1 MGPFETT
8 GALPPNSFKRALAAG
23 KPQIGLWLS
32 LASPAATEIAAG
44 AGFDWLLL
52 DMEHAP
58 NELPDIA
65 HHLRAAEGGT
75 AEAVVRVPWNEP
87 VMVKRLLDIGAR
99 SLLFPFVQ
107 SADEARRAV
116 AATRYPPDGIRGFA
130 GNTRANRYGRVPDY
144 ARHAAA
150 EICVLVQC
158 ETRRA
163 VAEIPLIAG
172 IADIDG
178 IFLGPADLAAD
189 MGHLADTQHPE
200 VQAAILAAGKS
211 IRAGGKAP
219 GFLSLREDE
228 TRRVLEAGFTFVAVG
243 TDVAILARQTEA
255 LARRFK
261 GENGG

>member
-1 MGPFETT
+1 MRVDMPQ
-8 GALPPNSFKRALAAG
+8 NRFKRAIAAG
-23 KPQIGLWLS
+23 QRQLGLWMS
-32 LASPAATEIAAG
+32 LASPAATEVAAG

-75 AEAVVRVPWNEP
+75 AEPIVRVPWNEP

-107 SADEARRAV
+107 SAEEARRAV

-130 GNTRANRYGRVPDY
+130 GTTRANRYGRVKDY
-144 ARHAAA
+144 AKRAAE

-158 ETRRA
+158 ETRKA
-163 VAEIPLIAG
+163 VADIPAIAAVEG
-172 IADIDG
+172 IDG
-178 IFLGPADLAAD
+178 IFIGPADLAAD
-189 MGHLADTQHPE
+189 MGHLADTQHAE
-200 VQAAILAAGKS
+200 VQAAILDAGKR
-211 IRAGGKAP
+211 IRAHGKAP

-228 TRRVLEAGFTFVAVG
+228 TRRVLEAGFLFVAIG
-243 TDVAILARQTEA
+243 SDVALLARQTEV
-255 LARRFK
+255 LLRSFK
-261 GENGG
+261 SGGS